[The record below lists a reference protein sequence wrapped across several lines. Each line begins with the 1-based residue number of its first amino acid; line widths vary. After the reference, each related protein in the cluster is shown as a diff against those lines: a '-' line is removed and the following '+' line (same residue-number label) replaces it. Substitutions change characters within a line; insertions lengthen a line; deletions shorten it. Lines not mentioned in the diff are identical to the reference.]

1 MTTMMMML
9 MMLMMTLALALA
21 LTLTT
26 AISKTMAMMSENIT
40 RPKMQVFLVY
50 L

>member
-1 MTTMMMML
+1 MTTMMML
-9 MMLMMTLALALA
+9 MMLMMMTLALA

-26 AISKTMAMMSENIT
+26 AISKRMAMMSENIT
-40 RPKMQVFLVY
+40 IPKIPVFLVY